1 MTKKSPLPGQRQVN
15 VEIPAELDAIYANFV
30 IVSHS
35 ASEVVLDFA
44 RVLPNAP
51 KAKVHAR
58 ILMTPLNA
66 KMLLRALGENLGRYE
81 EKYGEIKL
89 PREEEE
95 RPIGFR
101 H

>member
-89 PREEEE
+89 PQEEEE

>member
-66 KMLLRALGENLGRYE
+66 KMLLKALGENLGRYE

-89 PREEEE
+89 PQEEEE

>member
-1 MTKKSPLPGQRQVN
+1 MSKKPATPGQRQIN
-15 VEIPAELDAIYANFV
+15 VEIPAELDATYANFV

-44 RVLPNAP
+44 RVLPNVP

-66 KMLLRALGENLGRYE
+66 KTLLRALQENLGRYE
-81 EKYGEIKL
+81 ERYGEIKL
-89 PREEEE
+89 PQEEEE